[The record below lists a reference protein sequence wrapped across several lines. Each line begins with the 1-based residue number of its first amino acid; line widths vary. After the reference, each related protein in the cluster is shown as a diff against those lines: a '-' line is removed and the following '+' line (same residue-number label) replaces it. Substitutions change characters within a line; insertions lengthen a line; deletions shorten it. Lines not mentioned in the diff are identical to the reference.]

1 MQAPQRTSDVTA
13 KAFEVADRRLLPDA
27 GAIRPA
33 EGGTDTVTV
42 DNDDADSSD
51 AALVDDGG
59 RRAPTRNR
67 RRVKPK
73 STNDRNA
80 AVRSQ
85 QADGR
90 LDSGGRCARSSPA
103 ARR

>member
-1 MQAPQRTSDVTA
+1 VQAPQRTSDVTVE
-13 KAFEVADRRLLPDA
+13 AFDVADRRLLPVA
-27 GAIRPA
+27 GAIRPE
-33 EGGTDTVTV
+33 EGGTDTV

-59 RRAPTRNR
+59 RRAPTLNR

-85 QADGR
+85 QADEMLRAEVRG
-90 LDSGGRCARSSPA
+90 AHPPA
-103 ARR
+103 CVPA

>member
-1 MQAPQRTSDVTA
+1 VQAPQRTSDVTVE
-13 KAFEVADRRLLPDA
+13 AFDVADRRLLPVA
-27 GAIRPA
+27 GAIRPE
-33 EGGTDTVTV
+33 EGGTDTV

-51 AALVDDGG
+51 AARVDDGG
-59 RRAPTRNR
+59 RRAPTRNL

-85 QADGR
+85 QADGW
-90 LDSGGRCARSSPA
+90 LDSGGRCARSSPS